1 MAGNDVV
8 MGWVKGN
15 KVYGSADELRVAV
28 KDANGSLVY
37 WKGPEGAWKK
47 AKPKYTSS
55 DAALRAELVEKKIPS
70 GAAFKKDEKLA
81 WCLHCGVPVT
91 TADKTQWSSH
101 FGFGKNIV
109 SFATF
114 SAGIIW
120 KLGAD
125 VTKESL
131 YRDLCTYIQSTKSD
145 HALIPNE
152 FDLYDMWKDASLGRV
167 RYGLKM
173 SNNLGS
179 LGLRILEKTPCAAS
193 VERAQSVQTD
203 VITKK
208 KFQISNELAEAR
220 IALRANAPGRNKR
233 LEKRSWKV
241 KDWFEAT
248 EYGLV
253 KDGGGDRHSF
263 YVSIK
268 QSAWG
273 KRALEKLLAKRRL
286 NSESAV
292 KEYRSRKQRAERKK
306 K

>member
-1 MAGNDVV
+1 MLSRDEVQSVILECLAGGDC
-8 MGWVKGN
+8 
-15 KVYGSADELRVAV
+15 
-28 KDANGSLVY
+28 
-37 WKGPEGAWKK
+37 WKEPQISFIFIAAYLDPLFARASSGP
-47 AKPKYTSS
+47 P
-55 DAALRAELVEKKIPS
+55 
-70 GAAFKKDEKLA
+70 
-81 WCLHCGVPVT
+81 
-91 TADKTQWSSH
+91 
-101 FGFGKNIV
+101 